1 MQKTILNLLVSF
13 LKIGFFTFGGGY
25 AMLPMI
31 ERETVEKYCWI
42 TEQELLDIFAISQVT
57 PGVIAVNA
65 ATYIGYKIAK
75 FWGSFFA
82 TLGVLLPS
90 FVVICVIA
98 AFLMDFMEIKWVAYA
113 FEGIR
118 VCVILLMVFSIIKLA
133 KIEKK
138 TWMFYVI
145 LVASFIAAT
154 FTGFNVIFI
163 LLIAAAV
170 GVAYACLKRKYGVT

>member
-1 MQKTILNLLVSF
+1 
-13 LKIGFFTFGGGY
+13 
-25 AMLPMI
+25 
-31 ERETVEKYCWI
+31 
-42 TEQELLDIFAISQVT
+42 
-57 PGVIAVNA
+57 
-65 ATYIGYKIAK
+65 
-75 FWGSFFA
+75 
-82 TLGVLLPS
+82 
-90 FVVICVIA
+90 
-98 AFLMDFMEIKWVAYA
+98 MEIKWVAYA

-170 GVAYACLKRKYGVT
+170 GVAYACLKRKYGVK